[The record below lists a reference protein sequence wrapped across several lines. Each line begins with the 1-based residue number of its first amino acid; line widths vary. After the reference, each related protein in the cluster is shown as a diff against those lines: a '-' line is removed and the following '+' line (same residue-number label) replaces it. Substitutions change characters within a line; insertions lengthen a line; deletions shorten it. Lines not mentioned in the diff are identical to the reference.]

1 MEENQLE
8 GLGSLSLLPPPLP
21 SLDVGVALSDPSGG
35 AAARREAQG
44 SEADPTR
51 VAAPGRDSGE
61 EGIVSGVTTAFH
73 VEVDIFDD
81 ARGDVSLREAEVAL
95 SGPVVLSGELRDQI
109 VRQVEYYFSDE
120 NLSTDS
126 FLLTFIK
133 KDKEG
138 YGILIVYTNGV
149 MYIIWL
155 LLNRKFPEEMYTQ
168 LLAMCSCTCILILN
182 CSKNERGV
190 DEGKQILIVAELA
203 VISRSGP
210 ATIQLCF
217 ILASSAKELG
227 SECLLSSKIVS
238 HVLLFRM
245 KKLTQELSLIEAALT
260 TSSQLTVVVSEDGR
274 KVKRLQPSSVEIADT
289 KLRTVIVENLPDD
302 CSEANIRRIFGKL
315 GKIVKVTVHN
325 PHLMEK
331 LASQSKSRIILSS
344 KIHSFVE
351 YGTVEAAESAEKHWL
366 SSKGRKVTI
375 SENNSSLVEEPT
387 ADGEKISIDC
397 HNEVAMKEEGGRGK
411 GIRRTKYKSRGRGQ
425 AQQNGNCHGG
435 SASGVELVNKHVQG
449 PRMPDGTRGFAFG
462 RGKPTS

>member
-21 SLDVGVALSDPSGG
+21 SLDVGVALSDPSGD

-61 EGIVSGVTTAFH
+61 EGIVSDVTTAFH
-73 VEVDIFDD
+73 VEVDIFDA

-95 SGPVVLSGELRDQI
+95 SGPVVLSGELRDEI

-155 LLNRKFPEEMYTQ
+155 LLHRKFPEEMYTQ

-217 ILASSAKELG
+217 ILASIPIKVI
-227 SECLLSSKIVS
+227 SS
-238 HVLLFRM
+238 FRRM
-245 KKLTQELSLIEAALT
+245 KKLTQELSLIGAALT

-331 LASQSKSRIILSS
+331 LTSQSKSRIILSS

>member
-21 SLDVGVALSDPSGG
+21 SLDVGVALSDPSGD

-61 EGIVSGVTTAFH
+61 EGIVSDVTTAFH
-73 VEVDIFDD
+73 VEVDIFDA

-95 SGPVVLSGELRDQI
+95 SGPVVLSGELRDEI

-138 YGILIVYTNGV
+138 YVPI
-149 MYIIWL
+149 
-155 LLNRKFPEEMYTQ
+155 K
-168 LLAMCSCTCILILN
+168 
-182 CSKNERGV
+182 
-190 DEGKQILIVAELA
+190 
-203 VISRSGP
+203 VISSFR
-210 ATIQLCF
+210 
-217 ILASSAKELG
+217 
-227 SECLLSSKIVS
+227 
-238 HVLLFRM
+238 RM
-245 KKLTQELSLIEAALT
+245 KKLTQELSLIGAALT
-260 TSSQLTVVVSEDGR
+260 TSSQLVVSEDGR

-331 LASQSKSRIILSS
+331 LTSQSKSRIILSS

-351 YGTVEAAESAEKHWL
+351 YGTVEAAESAVNSLNDEKNWRSGMRVELLAKRMEKHWL